1 MIPDFAFVFLT
12 FIPAQSISLR
22 SFGEIMRKLSCL
34 LAIIASVGVLA
45 ISIRG
50 PLAAADKPPVTLD
63 EFFNSVEY
71 NAARI
76 SPDGAAVVI
85 QTTRSDWEANRY
97 RTDLWLYRVAGANV
111 SSGGT
116 LIPLTQSGH
125 EHSPQWSPDSRWIAF
140 ISDRA
145 AQKSKSADG
154 SDDADESEKS
164 EPAEQLYVISVTGGE
179 SFQVTEGDESV
190 HSFAWSADSRSI
202 FFATK
207 QPQSKEEKAAQK
219 KEWKD
224 VIRYRESERGDEI
237 FSVDVAAVESAWHS
251 GNLSPDLSAA
261 KREISKITD
270 SAKELTVS
278 PDGAR
283 LAFCTDSRSERE
295 ETLDTFSIF
304 AIELASAPHAL
315 AQPQLVSHAALI
327 YDHIRWAK
335 DSRHIFFIFLYGS
348 VEGAYQDA
356 QPRVYWVDAGAAPG
370 GKPAGYRTQYSR
382 WAANFTGAMGEF
394 NVLSNGDLL
403 AAGQLGTETQL
414 YTQASPESAFT
425 KQAGLPGTYAKVSTA
440 AHSPRIAFEYSRF
453 HQPNE
458 IYIADSV
465 NDLSSARPITSL
477 NKLFTERAM
486 PPAHSY
492 QWTADDGTKLE
503 GLLIYPPGK
512 ETAKNLPMFML
523 VHGGPEEADGDYFEA
538 DWYKWGALAATNGWL
553 VFEPN
558 YRGST
563 GYGDAFALGIIPHIV
578 SRPGKDVLEGVD
590 ALVKEGI
597 ADPNHLAVGGYSYGG
612 YVTNWV
618 ITQTTRFKA
627 AVTGA
632 GAVEHVVNWG
642 NDDTVMDDAYFLGG
656 RPWEAKENY
665 NAEAAIWQIDKVTTP
680 TFIVGGEDDVRVY
693 VGEQYLLER
702 GLFSRGIPVSLMIFP
717 GEGHSL
723 EKNPWHGKILVRE
736 DLKWL
741 EKYAAH

>member
-1 MIPDFAFVFLT
+1 
-12 FIPAQSISLR
+12 
-22 SFGEIMRKLSCL
+22 MRKLSGL
-34 LAIIASVGVLA
+34 LAIIASVSVLSVA
-45 ISIRG
+45 IRG
-50 PLAAADKPPVTLD
+50 PLAAADKPPVTID
-63 EFFNSVEY
+63 EFFDSVEY
-71 NAARI
+71 NAVRI
-76 SPDGAAVVI
+76 SPDGSAVVI
-85 QTTRSDWEANRY
+85 QTTRSDWEASRY
-97 RTDLWLYRVAGANV
+97 RTDLWLYRIAGATV

-125 EHSPQWSPDSRWIAF
+125 EHSPQWSPDGRWIAF
-140 ISDRA
+140 LSDRST
-145 AQKSKSADG
+145 QKAKRNSESG
-154 SDDADESEKS
+154 DAEDSEKS
-164 EPAEQLYVISVTGGE
+164 EPAEQLFVISAIGGE
-179 SFQVTEGDESV
+179 SYQVTEGEESI
-190 HSFAWSADSRSI
+190 HSFAWSGDSRSI
-202 FFATK
+202 YFATR
-207 QPQSKEEKAAQK
+207 QPQTKEEKEAQK

-237 FSVDVAAVESAWHS
+237 FNVDVAAIEAELRK
-251 GNLSPDLSAA
+251 GNAAPDMDAA
-261 KREISKITD
+261 RREIAKIAD
-270 SAKELTVS
+270 SARELTVS

-283 LAFCTDSRSERE
+283 LAFCTDSRSGRE
-295 ETLDTFSIF
+295 EMLDNYSIF
-304 AIELASAPHAL
+304 AIDLASAGHGF
-315 AQPQLVSHAALI
+315 AQAKLVSHTAVI

-356 QPRVYWVDAGAAPG
+356 QPRVYWVDAGASPDG
-370 GKPAGYRTQYSR
+370 NPANERGQHFR
-382 WAANFTGAMGEF
+382 WGAKFDGAIAEV

-403 AAGQLGTETQL
+403 AAGQLGIETQL
-414 YTQASPESAFT
+414 YTQSSLDSMLD

-440 AHSPRIAFEYSRF
+440 ANSPRIAFEYSRF
-453 HQPNE
+453 NQPNE

-465 NDLSSARPITSL
+465 SDLASARPITAL
-477 NKLFTERAM
+477 NKIFTERAM

-492 QWTADDGTKLE
+492 RWTADDGKTLE

-512 ETAKNLPMFML
+512 EGAKNLPMFMY

-538 DWYKWGALAATNGWL
+538 DWYKWGALAAANGWL

-563 GYGDAFALGIIPHIV
+563 GYGDAVALGIIPHIV

-632 GAVEHVVNWG
+632 GAVENVMNWG

-656 RPWEAKENY
+656 RPWEAKENF
-665 NAEAAIWQIDKVTTP
+665 NAEAAIWQIGKVTTP
-680 TFIVGGEDDVRVY
+680 TLVAAGAEDIRVY

-702 GLFSRGIPVSLMIFP
+702 ALYSRGIPVSLLIFP
-717 GEGHSL
+717 GENHSL
-723 EKNPWHGKILVRE
+723 ENNPWHGKILVRE
-736 DLKWL
+736 ELKWID
-741 EKYAAH
+741 KYAAH

>member
-50 PLAAADKPPVTLD
+50 PLAASDKPPVTLD

-261 KREISKITD
+261 KREIAKITD

-304 AIELASAPHAL
+304 AIDLASAAHAL
-315 AQPQLVSHAALI
+315 AQPRLVSHASLI

-370 GKPAGYRTQYSR
+370 GKPAGGRAQYSR

-425 KQAGLPGTYAKVSTA
+425 KQAGLPGTYAKISTA

-458 IYIADSV
+458 IYVADSV

>member
-1 MIPDFAFVFLT
+1 
-12 FIPAQSISLR
+12 
-22 SFGEIMRKLSCL
+22 MRAC
-34 LAIIASVGVLA
+34 
-45 ISIRG
+45 
-50 PLAAADKPPVTLD
+50 
-63 EFFNSVEY
+63 
-71 NAARI
+71 
-76 SPDGAAVVI
+76 
-85 QTTRSDWEANRY
+85 TR
-97 RTDLWLYRVAGANV
+97 LPGL
-111 SSGGT
+111 
-116 LIPLTQSGH
+116 
-125 EHSPQWSPDSRWIAF
+125 
-140 ISDRA
+140 
-145 AQKSKSADG
+145 
-154 SDDADESEKS
+154 
-164 EPAEQLYVISVTGGE
+164 
-179 SFQVTEGDESV
+179 
-190 HSFAWSADSRSI
+190 ADSRSI

-261 KREISKITD
+261 KREIAKITD

-304 AIELASAPHAL
+304 AIDLASAAHAL
-315 AQPQLVSHAALI
+315 AQPQLVSHASLI

-370 GKPAGYRTQYSR
+370 GKPAGDRAQYSR

-425 KQAGLPGTYAKVSTA
+425 KQAGLPGTYAKISTA
-440 AHSPRIAFEYSRF
+440 ANSPRIAFEYSRF

-512 ETAKNLPMFML
+512 RNGEKSAD
-523 VHGGPEEADGDYFEA
+523 VHAHPWRAGG
-538 DWYKWGALAATNGWL
+538 
-553 VFEPN
+553 
-558 YRGST
+558 S
-563 GYGDAFALGIIPHIV
+563 
-578 SRPGKDVLEGVD
+578 
-590 ALVKEGI
+590 
-597 ADPNHLAVGGYSYGG
+597 
-612 YVTNWV
+612 
-618 ITQTTRFKA
+618 
-627 AVTGA
+627 
-632 GAVEHVVNWG
+632 
-642 NDDTVMDDAYFLGG
+642 
-656 RPWEAKENY
+656 
-665 NAEAAIWQIDKVTTP
+665 
-680 TFIVGGEDDVRVY
+680 
-693 VGEQYLLER
+693 
-702 GLFSRGIPVSLMIFP
+702 
-717 GEGHSL
+717 
-723 EKNPWHGKILVRE
+723 
-736 DLKWL
+736 
-741 EKYAAH
+741 